1 MENEICNLIKVWFSV
16 FASVCYCY
24 AIGKLVPKGTRRLV
38 FLLPIVCLFLYLP
51 LHLFAIHFRGPT
63 AFFIS
68 WLANFKLL
76 LFAFGKGPLSSDN
89 PSISL
94 PHFVAVACL
103 PIKIQHNVNDT
114 SPKSYIHSQKLED
127 GKRSY
132 PNYGVKTLL
141 LAILVNVHNCSD
153 YIHPKVVSLL
163 YVMYLYIQL
172 EILLAIAATMAKVL
186 LGQELEP
193 QFNEPYL
200 STSLQDFWGRRW
212 NLMVSSILRLA
223 VYEPTGNI
231 ASGLVGRKWA
241 RIPAVMGTFFVSVES
256 VLKKCFG
263 GRWKLP
269 TVISGL
275 LTTGFVM
282 LTGYWLFLPSM
293 YSCKVFE
300 RASAEC
306 ALGIPGSVVHDY
318 NEYIHSKNHH
328 VSSMVSHTIQH
339 PRRIVLALVAPS
351 LGSNHPRTRA
361 RVHNST
367 SHTSRHPQQ
376 DFWGKRWNLMSV
388 KGQVA
393 ITEADLM
400 ALANLIGFVVVTSCW
415 LFFPQAVSS
424 VGQMSGAFEEYAALR
439 SFREGLLLIA
449 VFGRPFHHQ
458 KLLANYIGQYREG

>member
-24 AIGKLVPKGTRRLV
+24 AIGKVVPKGTRRLI

-63 AFFIS
+63 AFFIA

-76 LFAFGKGPLSSDN
+76 LFAFGKGPLSSSDN

-103 PIKIQHNVNDT
+103 PIKIQHNVNDS
-114 SPKSYIHSQKLED
+114 SPKSHIHSQKPED
-127 GKRSY
+127 GKRSS

-141 LAILVNVHNCSD
+141 LAILVNVHNYSD

-172 EILLAIAATMAKVL
+172 ELLLAIAATMAKVL

-231 ASGLVGRKWA
+231 ASDLVGRKWV
-241 RIPAVMGTFFVSVES
+241 RIPAVMGTFFVSGIMHELMFFYLGRDKLTLELTCFFLLHGLCLIVEG
-256 VLKKCFG
+256 VLKKRFG

-300 RASAEC
+300 RASAEY
-306 ALGIPGSVVHDY
+306 AQLVTFIENTIIHRHLNLFGS
-318 NEYIHSKNHH
+318 
-328 VSSMVSHTIQH
+328 
-339 PRRIVLALVAPS
+339 
-351 LGSNHPRTRA
+351 
-361 RVHNST
+361 
-367 SHTSRHPQQ
+367 
-376 DFWGKRWNLMSV
+376 
-388 KGQVA
+388 
-393 ITEADLM
+393 
-400 ALANLIGFVVVTSCW
+400 
-415 LFFPQAVSS
+415 
-424 VGQMSGAFEEYAALR
+424 
-439 SFREGLLLIA
+439 
-449 VFGRPFHHQ
+449 
-458 KLLANYIGQYREG
+458 

>member
-24 AIGKLVPKGTRRLV
+24 AIGKVVPKGTRRLI

-51 LHLFAIHFRGPT
+51 LHQFAIHFRGPT
-63 AFFIS
+63 AFFIA

-103 PIKIQHNVNDT
+103 PIKIQHNVNDS
-114 SPKSYIHSQKLED
+114 SPKSHIHSQKLED
-127 GKRSY
+127 GKRSS

-141 LAILVNVHNCSD
+141 LAILVNVHNYSD
-153 YIHPKVVSLL
+153 YIHPMVVSLL

-172 EILLAIAATMAKVL
+172 ELLLAITATMAKVL

-231 ASGLVGRKWA
+231 ASGIVGRKWA
-241 RIPAVMGTFFVSVES
+241 RIPAVMGTFFVSGIMHELMFFYLGRDKLTMELTCFFLLHGLCLIVEG
-256 VLKKCFG
+256 VLKKRFG

-300 RASAEC
+300 RASAEY
-306 ALGIPGSVVHDY
+306 AQLVTFIE
-318 NEYIHSKNHH
+318 NTIIH
-328 VSSMVSHTIQH
+328 
-339 PRRIVLALVAPS
+339 
-351 LGSNHPRTRA
+351 
-361 RVHNST
+361 
-367 SHTSRHPQQ
+367 RH
-376 DFWGKRWNLMSV
+376 
-388 KGQVA
+388 
-393 ITEADLM
+393 
-400 ALANLIGFVVVTSCW
+400 
-415 LFFPQAVSS
+415 
-424 VGQMSGAFEEYAALR
+424 
-439 SFREGLLLIA
+439 
-449 VFGRPFHHQ
+449 
-458 KLLANYIGQYREG
+458 